1 MLSALLLLV
10 AAAPSGWAEILEGR
24 VNGEGLVDYRAI
36 AEHDLAKL
44 DAYLE
49 TVAKREIPSE
59 AGEALGIMADAY
71 NALVVRAVIRERF
84 PRSVLDVKGFF
95 SDRKHRAFGRELTL
109 DQLEKELIAP
119 RGSPLHHFLLVCGA
133 VGCPVLERRP
143 FAGDDAKARA
153 EAAARRYLR
162 TPRGAVR
169 AGTTLKL
176 SKIFDW
182 YAKDFGGP
190 AGVRTFVAAR
200 LDGALPEQLDF
211 LDYNWTLNN
220 TN

>member
-1 MLSALLLLV
+1 MLPSLLLLLT
-10 AAAPSGWAEILEGR
+10 AAPSGWAEILEAR
-24 VNGEGLVDYRAI
+24 VTGEGLVDYRAI
-36 AEHDLAKL
+36 AAQDLPKL

-49 TVAKREIPSE
+49 AVAKREIPSDP
-59 AGEALGIMADAY
+59 AEALGVLADAY
-71 NALVVRAVIRERF
+71 NALVVRAVIRERL

-95 SDRKHRAFGRELTL
+95 SDKKHRAFGRELTL

-133 VGCPVLERRP
+133 VGCPALERRP

-153 EAAARRYLR
+153 EAAARRYLS
-162 TPRGAVR
+162 TPRGA
-169 AGTTLKL
+169 ALSGGTLKL

-190 AGVRTFVAAR
+190 GGVRAFVQAR
-200 LDGALPEQLDF
+200 MPQAPPPNLDF

>member
-1 MLSALLLLV
+1 MLSALLLLI
-10 AAAPSGWAEILEGR
+10 AAAPSGWAEILEAR

-36 AEHDLAKL
+36 AAQDLPKL

-49 TVAKREIPSE
+49 AVAKREIPSDP
-59 AGEALGIMADAY
+59 AEALGVLADAY
-71 NALVVRAVIRERF
+71 NALVVRAVIRERL

-95 SDRKHRAFGRELTL
+95 SDKKHRAFGKELSL

-133 VGCPVLERRP
+133 VGCPALERRP

-153 EAAARRYLR
+153 EAAARRYLS
-162 TPRGAVR
+162 TPRGAVQS
-169 AGTTLKL
+169 GGTLKL

-182 YAKDFGGP
+182 YAKDFGGLG
-190 AGVRTFVAAR
+190 GVRAFVQAR
-200 LDGALPEQLDF
+200 MPQAPPPNLDF